1 MNISAKSGEGLP
13 ELLRAIDRTLDRGT
27 RRVALHLPYD
37 KGNLLDVL
45 YREARVESVEYA
57 ETIDVTAVC
66 NPKAIGLVKPYI
78 EGWVEPKEFWEE

>member
-1 MNISAKSGEGLP
+1 M
-13 ELLRAIDRTLDRGT
+13 
-27 RRVALHLPYD
+27 
-37 KGNLLDVL
+37 L

-66 NPKAIGLVKPYI
+66 NPKAIGLVKPYM